1 MFRTIA
7 WYTHFVI
14 SLIMQ
19 TPRLHKASSLEKQG
33 KLKEKEI
40 YSNEVTSKWAMSQ
53 VKLSGARVKV
63 EGLENIPKDRAVL
76 FVSNHQSNFD
86 IALLMSFIDKPK
98 GYISKIEMAKL
109 PLLRSWMKN
118 INCVFMDR
126 SSLKKSAEAIIE
138 GVKILKEGH
147 SLVIFPEG
155 TRSKDNTMGE
165 FKGGSFKLA
174 TKAKVP
180 IIPVT
185 INGSYKL
192 MEANNN
198 KIKPADVTMYVHSP
212 VETAN
217 LSKEELLELP
227 DKVKDIIGTKLSS
240 EA

>member
-19 TPRLHKASSLEKQG
+19 TPRLHKANSLEKQG

-138 GVKILKEGH
+138 GVKVLKEGH

-155 TRSKDNTMGE
+155 TRSKGNTMGE

-198 KIKPADVTMYVHSP
+198 KIKPADVTVYVHPP
-212 VETAN
+212 VETSN

-227 DKVKDIIGTKLSS
+227 DKVKDIIGTKLSN
-240 EA
+240 EG